1 MQPALLHPYLLPP
14 RGKAPACRGSSTCTE
29 TFYRAQATEQLQ
41 QERADED
48 EKRRMMEILK
58 RLSEF
63 DGEIWDAVDADA
75 DEPMSELSKRL
86 EDLDLG
92 NVPDLVSSG
101 QYVPIALRNTLG
113 RLWTKDFYRRYL
125 DPQHADPNSIG
136 ELLWEPWWK
145 CAVPLV
151 VEKDVAE
158 DSAVSTLQRPPQPL
172 ADIPPFKS
180 LLPRAPHPSTLFR
193 LASTVFTYT
202 YVKRHFNG
210 DWTPDED
217 GVVRLFWRIEPTLSK
232 NTVDPAGSC
241 EEALLLNLEQIR
253 QYESRDL
260 PVDLYVFL
268 LQDTID
274 ILSTPH
280 HLLAA
285 LSDLHRLFQRRYARL
300 AGEGKP
306 KPAHRCFVSAKK
318 VLFLLSFTQML
329 LDHDPACAMARRTS
343 MSAERPSNDSSE
355 RGSSLLTEAT
365 ATEDGLLA
373 ELLTVFRTPSA
384 DPVRETDAE
393 GSQRC
398 GILDQLTGQLRWI
411 LRRTRAEHEENARLC
426 VEIDRRR
433 REGQTLSGTPIINVL
448 PVPSEEASSVVRTES
463 D

>member
-1 MQPALLHPYLLPP
+1 MFSPLNLPITPLTILHQNH
-14 RGKAPACRGSSTCTE
+14 RQCTE

-86 EDLDLG
+86 EDLDL
-92 NVPDLVSSG
+92 DRASFEM
-101 QYVPIALRNTLG
+101 IWD
-113 RLWTKDFYRRYL
+113 RLTEDEQKDFYRQYL

-136 ELLWEPWWK
+136 ELLWKPWWK

-158 DSAVSTLQRPPQPL
+158 DSAVSTLQRPPEPL

-180 LLPRAPHPSTLFR
+180 LLPRAPHPSILFR

-217 GVVRLFWRIEPTLSK
+217 EVVRLFWNIEPTLSK
-232 NTVDPAGSC
+232 HTVDPAGSC
-241 EEALLLNLEQIR
+241 EEALLLNLEQMR

-260 PVDLYVFL
+260 PADLYVFL

-329 LDHDPACAMARRTS
+329 LDHDPACAMAQRTS

-355 RGSSLLTEAT
+355 PGSSLVTEAT

-373 ELLTVFRTPSA
+373 ELLTVFGAPSA

-393 GSQRC
+393 ASQRC

-433 REGQTLSGTPIINVL
+433 REGQTLSGAPTINVL
-448 PVPSEEASSVVRTES
+448 PVPSEEASSVVRAES